1 MLKTGV
7 QNFMARGG
15 KFKGAVQSK
24 FFFLTWKE
32 MGCLE
37 CAAGVVEADMIA
49 AFRWAH
55 G

>member
-24 FFFLTWKE
+24 FFFNMERDGMPGMCCW
-32 MGCLE
+32 GGGGRYDSC
-37 CAAGVVEADMIA
+37 I
-49 AFRWAH
+49 
-55 G
+55 